1 MEELVQLNLTEEE
14 SIILQAIVA
23 VGITLNTENVTEKV
37 LEDLDERMCSMNL
50 FMDTWPEASG
60 SLADKMTELVKVN
73 AETIGVEL
81 PK

>member
-1 MEELVQLNLTEEE
+1 MEEAVQLNLIEEE

-23 VGITLNTENVTEKV
+23 VGITLRVEHPTVEM
-37 LEDLDERMCSMNL
+37 LEDLKRRIISMKV
-50 FMDTWPEASG
+50 FMYTWPEAG
-60 SLADKMTELVKVN
+60 ESLAGKMSELVKIS